1 MICAIISYGDE
12 VQAKYR
18 NEAEEP
24 LRIMKRKVFE
34 LVQAL
39 YTQGYDS
46 FYTNCEYGIP
56 LWAAEAVALLKQFNP
71 IELHIIMPFEEQAVH
86 WSEDVRDRYFALH
99 EKADSVELACTKY
112 QEDCYSLAAQRMI
125 EQCDAVVICG
135 KEECIPDIEEYSKEQ
150 GVNVMYC
157 PIN

>member
-12 VQAKYR
+12 VQAKNR

-24 LRIMKRKVFE
+24 LRSMKRKVFE
-34 LVQAL
+34 LVQTL

-56 LWAAEAVALLKQFNP
+56 LWASEAVALLKQFNP

-86 WSEDVRDRYFALH
+86 WSEDVRDRYFTLH
-99 EKADSVELACTKY
+99 EKADSVELGCTWY
-112 QEDCYSLAAQRMI
+112 REDCFRMT
-125 EQCDAVVICG
+125 EQKMIDRSDAVVICG
-135 KEECIPDIEEYSKEQ
+135 KEGCIPDMEEYARQQRVK
-150 GVNVMYC
+150 VMYC